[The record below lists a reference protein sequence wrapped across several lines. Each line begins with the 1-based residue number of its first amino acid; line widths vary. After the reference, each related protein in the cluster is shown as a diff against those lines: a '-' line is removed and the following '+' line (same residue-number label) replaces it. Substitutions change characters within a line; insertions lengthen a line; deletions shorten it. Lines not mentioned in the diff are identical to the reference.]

1 MTDNDVKKIQKVP
14 HVEKVTPAYS
24 MYGVL
29 YAKSSASDKKFV
41 PSVTVKFDKTR
52 MKFAAGN
59 LDDFMP
65 KKGEVVISES
75 YVKKMGFSDAKSA
88 IGQTI
93 TLGLQKGTSSSKGA
107 DKEISL
113 KVAAVDKPR
122 IRSCFTSRLCA
133 FLWTTL
139 RIFTTLVTLK
149 ICLMN
154 ILT

>member
-1 MTDNDVKKIQKVP
+1 
-14 HVEKVTPAYS
+14 

-75 YVKKMGFSDAKSA
+75 YVKKWDSVM
-88 IGQTI
+88 QNQQ
-93 TLGLQKGTSSSKGA
+93 LGK
-107 DKEISL
+107 
-113 KVAAVDKPR
+113 
-122 IRSCFTSRLCA
+122 RLH
-133 FLWTTL
+133 
-139 RIFTTLVTLK
+139 
-149 ICLMN
+149 
-154 ILT
+154 